1 MPFINRI
8 TVRLSQIAL
17 ATTILTA
24 CTAAVSPAFGQ
35 TSQSDNPDWPMRSSE
50 IHWPAGHTPADA
62 DLFAHNELL
71 IRAPCKRVWP
81 HLVDAPTLARV
92 VFELSEREAAQ

>member
-35 TSQSDNPDWPMRSSE
+35 TSQSDNPDWPLVPRRSIGPPDTHRQTRTSSP
-50 IHWPAGHTPADA
+50 ITS
-62 DLFAHNELL
+62 
-71 IRAPCKRVWP
+71 C
-81 HLVDAPTLARV
+81 
-92 VFELSEREAAQ
+92 